1 MVNIP
6 VVLLI
11 TGMILVS
18 SMELE
23 PEYILTEEDYY
34 RISTLRPLALEFVEY
49 FENISEK
56 NLRTKNSEQTDLQ
69 CLTEMSQLMK
79 GLSARNMWALKSK
92 YYYRSMYY

>member
-11 TGMILVS
+11 TRLILVT

-23 PEYILTEEDYY
+23 PEYTFTEEDYY
-34 RISTLRPLALEFVEY
+34 RISSLRPLSSEFVEY
-49 FENISEK
+49 FKNISER
-56 NLRTKNSEQTDLQ
+56 NLKTKNSELIGQADLQ
-69 CLTEMSQLMK
+69 CLAEMSQLMK

-92 YYYRSMYY
+92 Y